1 MTCGERA
8 CEGRTWTAGRFTE
21 ASAEQGPPAPAGTTQ
36 WIGAWQVE
44 YSSLVRTGDRR
55 LRRRSACVGLRP
67 TFLDLLGVVLLVTLG
82 VEVLLVIVGFLAAVV
97 FAVAVDGGLESAEER
112 LLVVGRH
119 LGEGLGAVGEGS
131 TPRRPTKKRLH
142 SRMEPE

>member
-1 MTCGERA
+1 MESPSPSGMAGGTRPRRRRGP
-8 CEGRTWTAGRFTE
+8 GAGR
-21 ASAEQGPPAPAGTTQ
+21 AALRPLPG
-36 WIGAWQVE
+36 
-44 YSSLVRTGDRR
+44 RR

-67 TFLDLLGVVLLVTLG
+67 TLLDLLGVVFLVTLG

-119 LGEGLGAVGEGS
+119 LGEGIGAVGEGS

-142 SRMEPE
+142 SGMEPE